1 MRVLVFSDVHANL
14 TALDRILVD
23 AGEVDAFWCLGDLV
37 GYGPDPNECIERIR
51 HLPNLTCL
59 IGNHDAAVIGLIE
72 VEAFNYEAQRVIQW
86 TRGQLTEAS
95 LHFLKSLT
103 DRVVIDEVTMVHG
116 SPRQPVWEYL
126 LDTQTARQ
134 NFEFFETPFC
144 FVGHT
149 HLPILFH
156 FNEMEPYPVGGYL
169 PPNQAIQL
177 TPREIVNPG
186 SVGQP
191 RDRDPRAAYAIYD
204 TETRL
209 FEHRRVEYD
218 IAAVQ
223 KRMRAAGL
231 PMRHIERLSVGW

>member
-14 TALDRILVD
+14 TALERILAD
-23 AGEVDAFWCLGDLV
+23 AGSCDAVWCLGDVV
-37 GYGPDPNECIERIR
+37 GYGPDPNECVECIR
-51 HLPNLTCL
+51 RLPNLTCIL
-59 IGNHDAAVIGLIE
+59 GNHDAAVLGLIE
-72 VEAFNYEAQRVIQW
+72 VEAFNHEARRVIQW
-86 TRGQLTEAS
+86 TQQQLTDANRD
-95 LHFLKSLT
+95 FLKNLPE
-103 DRVVIDEVTMVHG
+103 RVVIGDVTLVHG

-126 LDTQTARQ
+126 LDAQTARH
-134 NFEFFETPFC
+134 NFDFFDTSFC

-156 FNEMEPYPVGGYL
+156 LNEFDSYPIGGYL
-169 PPNQAIQL
+169 PPNQVVQL

-204 TETRL
+204 TETHC

-218 IAAVQ
+218 VTQVQ
-223 KRMRAAGL
+223 HRMRLAAL
-231 PMRHIERLSVGW
+231 PMRHIERLSLGW

>member
-14 TALDRILVD
+14 TALDQILAD
-23 AGEVDAFWCLGDLV
+23 AGEVEAVWCLGDVV

-51 HLPNLTCL
+51 RLPNLTCIL
-59 IGNHDAAVIGLIE
+59 GNHDAAVLGLIE
-72 VEAFNYEAQRVIQW
+72 AEAFNHDAKRVIQW
-86 TRGQLTEAS
+86 TQESMTEAS
-95 LHFLKSLT
+95 FLFLKSLPE
-103 DRVVIDEVTMVHG
+103 RVVLGDVTLVHG

-126 LDTQTARQ
+126 LDAQTARH
-134 NFEFFETPFC
+134 NFDFFDTSFC

-156 FNEMEPYPVGGYL
+156 LDESDPHPIGGYL
-169 PPNQAIQL
+169 PPNQAICL

-204 TETRL
+204 TESHL

-218 IAAVQ
+218 IGAVQ
-223 KRMRAAGL
+223 KRMRSFGL
-231 PMRHIERLSVGW
+231 PMRHIERLAVGW

>member
-14 TALDRILVD
+14 TALERILAD
-23 AGEVDAFWCLGDLV
+23 AGTYDAVWCLGDV
-37 GYGPDPNECIERIR
+37 IGYGPDPNECVECIR
-51 HLPNLTCL
+51 HLPNLTCIL
-59 IGNHDAAVIGLIE
+59 GNHDAAVLGLIE
-72 VEAFNYEAQRVIQW
+72 VEAFNHEARWVIQW
-86 TRGQLTEAS
+86 TQQQLTEANLSFLRS
-95 LHFLKSLT
+95 LPERL
-103 DRVVIDEVTMVHG
+103 VIGDVTLVHG

-126 LDTQTARQ
+126 LDAQTARH
-134 NFEFFETPFC
+134 NFDFFDTPFC

-156 FNEMEPYPVGGYL
+156 LNELETYPVGGYL
-169 PPNQAIQL
+169 PPNQVIQL

-204 TETRL
+204 TETHH

-218 IAAVQ
+218 VAAVQ
-223 KRMRAAGL
+223 DRMRLARL
-231 PMRHIERLSVGW
+231 PQRHIQRLSVGW

>member
-14 TALDRILVD
+14 TALDRILAD
-23 AGEVDAFWCLGDLV
+23 AGECEAIWCLGDMV

-51 HLPNLTCL
+51 CLPNLTCIL
-59 IGNHDAAVIGLIE
+59 GNHDAAVLGLIE
-72 VEAFNYEAQRVIQW
+72 IEAFNHEARRVIQW
-86 TRGQLTEAS
+86 TLQELTDANLS
-95 LHFLKSLT
+95 FLKKLPE
-103 DRVVIDEVTMVHG
+103 RVIVGDVTLVHG

-126 LDTQTARQ
+126 LDAQTARY
-134 NFEFFETPFC
+134 NFDFFDTSFC

-156 FNEMEPYPVGGYL
+156 LNEIDPYPIGGYL

-204 TETRL
+204 TERHT
-209 FEHRRVEYD
+209 FEHRRVDYD
-218 IAAVQ
+218 IVAVQ
-223 KRMRAAGL
+223 NRMRLRGL
-231 PMRHIERLSVGW
+231 PLRHIERLSLGW